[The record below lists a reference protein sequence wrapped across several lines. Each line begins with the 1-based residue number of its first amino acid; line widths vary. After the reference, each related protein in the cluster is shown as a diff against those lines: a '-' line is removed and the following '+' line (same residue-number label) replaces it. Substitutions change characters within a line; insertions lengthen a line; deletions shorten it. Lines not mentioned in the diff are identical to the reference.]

1 MSLDYGER
9 INHRG
14 STFEHFGQGSER
26 GGWIAL
32 YQMHRRG
39 GIANLAAAGSFR
51 RQGGERSARLFK
63 HPESGLYGDRPATD
77 LRGQRVLSDH
87 QRLHPFRG
95 AEFLQC
101 RAQVAA
107 ADVQHA
113 GGEVKQ
119 ELGTWLRISMGRAR
133 GAL

>member
-1 MSLDYGER
+1 M
-9 INHRG
+9 
-14 STFEHFGQGSER
+14 
-26 GGWIAL
+26 
-32 YQMHRRG
+32 
-39 GIANLAAAGSFR
+39 
-51 RQGGERSARLFK
+51 
-63 HPESGLYGDRPATD
+63 
-77 LRGQRVLSDH
+77 LSDH

-113 GGEVKQ
+113 SGEVKQ

-133 GAL
+133 GALQPPLACIGLAGPDERTAE